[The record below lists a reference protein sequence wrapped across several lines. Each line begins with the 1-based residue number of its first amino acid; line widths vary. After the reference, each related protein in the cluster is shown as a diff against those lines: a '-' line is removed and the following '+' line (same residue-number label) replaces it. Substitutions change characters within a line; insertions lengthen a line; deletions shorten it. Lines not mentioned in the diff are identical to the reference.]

1 MSTATLIA
9 SLFFGNMQVE
19 RYEGNGRDQNQEDE
33 SGVCT
38 TIKRNHLHR
47 RCLAGWA
54 RDELHG
60 PVAEAC
66 LATKDQSA
74 LNAAFVRSSGW
85 RRAGL
90 TS

>member
-47 RCLAGWA
+47 RCLAG
-54 RDELHG
+54 
-60 PVAEAC
+60 
-66 LATKDQSA
+66 
-74 LNAAFVRSSGW
+74 
-85 RRAGL
+85 
-90 TS
+90 